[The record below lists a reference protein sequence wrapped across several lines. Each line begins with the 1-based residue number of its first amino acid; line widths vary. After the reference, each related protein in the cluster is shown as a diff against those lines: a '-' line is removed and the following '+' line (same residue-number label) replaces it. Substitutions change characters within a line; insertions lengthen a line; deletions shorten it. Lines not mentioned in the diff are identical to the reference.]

1 MIRRVFDSFKF
12 RKLILQRNPL
22 TLKKFRRTRN
32 QNVALAQKRVIFPLR
47 LKNDN
52 KIVAYALKVSMH
64 FLPVFP

>member
-32 QNVALAQKRVIFPLR
+32 QNVALAQKRVIVPLR
-47 LKNDN
+47 LENDN

-64 FLPVFP
+64 FLPIFP

>member
-22 TLKKFRRTRN
+22 TLKKFRWTRN
-32 QNVALAQKRVIFPLR
+32 QNVALAQKRVIVPLR